1 MTKLEQIN
9 WETKRIGG
17 AYPLGGLIDG
27 YLEIIKKRSKQN
39 VAEKLIRSKKKQAKL
54 RTIKHQFSTIKHQK
68 NDKKRI

>member
-39 VAEKLIRSKKKQAKL
+39 VAEKLIRSKKSKQNL
-54 RTIKHQFSTIKHQK
+54 GQLNINF
-68 NDKKRI
+68 